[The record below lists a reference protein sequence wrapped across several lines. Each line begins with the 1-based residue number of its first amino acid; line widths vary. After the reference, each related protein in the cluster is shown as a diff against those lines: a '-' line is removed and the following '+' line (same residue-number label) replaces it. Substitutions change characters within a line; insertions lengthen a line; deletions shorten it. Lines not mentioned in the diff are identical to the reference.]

1 MIGNNNMEF
10 CLTEEEENKYRV
22 WIKEHN
28 ETCPIKYSGAIGG
41 KITFQFTPTSL
52 GLITKVICGCG
63 KELNLTDFE
72 GW

>member
-1 MIGNNNMEF
+1 MKFE
-10 CLTEEEENKYRV
+10 LTEEEENKYKI

-28 ETCPIKYSGAIGG
+28 KTCSIKYAGAIGG

-52 GLITKVICGCG
+52 GLVTQVVCGCG
-63 KELNLTDFE
+63 KKLNLTDYE

>member
-1 MIGNNNMEF
+1 MKFE
-10 CLTEEEENKYRV
+10 LTEEEEQKYRT

-28 ETCPIKYSGAIGG
+28 EDCQIKYSGAIGG

-52 GLITKVICGCG
+52 GVITKVICGCG
-63 KELNLTDFE
+63 EELILTDFE